1 MPFRFTYLCQLLEK
15 LEQPYREKRFIL
27 PKDLKTYTENQ
38 TLQWFKNHRDRLNEF
53 ATNQDAV
60 MAMLRPETW
69 IGREYLGNEEHLE
82 PFLWRAIQF
91 SRPERAEL
99 QKWKTH
105 PSTGDLGAQVGRILG
120 DRENANN
127 FNIPKAEEVTVEEV
141 DQCLLEIAAHNNK
154 SSPEIQSLRSS
165 CLVNDPDGSL
175 RVIYCRLRPQEAKWM
190 TRLLLKRTDPVKVPA
205 DFGVTSGH
213 SMLPNCIRVHVELS
227 SSSPTTLHIGKTG
240 LVKAKPQPL
249 PPCTPQSSDPINRRR
264 SPTPER
270 RERRGSPETD
280 LRPRKRGRRN
290 SRGLRSM
297 NRSVSR
303 PRMVE
308 QKEIGHIL
316 QESIPTP
323 PSSKPKPS
331 SPKPPP
337 LPPTPDVPEVSY
349 PQPVAKRRRISRESS
364 PGPIVFQKG
373 ILRPSRPTKITNN
386 PPPNKVLANP
396 KVTRDSLPEAKIPQ
410 NCPAFQ
416 LASSGEGR
424 MVPVPNNT
432 EQPASSLSQADV
444 VRDRTSKSRDT
455 HKAPS
460 LKKIMDSNIA
470 SSQPLPTPVSSDAAS
485 QSLQEEMNSE
495 DNTTTPS
502 LSSHSAKPI
511 QPQDVPKPSVENSQ
525 SSSSTPVLP
534 TTLSTSTSPLITAGT
549 GPCSLSTNPCPLT
562 SSIFL
567 LSPYLPSSAQERL
580 TSFLLPI
587 HGCTYISTLTD
598 LFHPSLPT
606 RNHTTHTR
614 YQKIVLIEPR
624 EPTISARFMHEVQ
637 DHQLSQGGGCELKRK
652 EKIHIYDWR
661 LLEVIGGR
669 EYDGRAMEGAWEK
682 CWMATI

>member
-1 MPFRFTYLCQLLEK
+1 MK
-15 LEQPYREKRFIL
+15 LM
-27 PKDLKTYTENQ
+27 KDALSIHLYLKTYTENQ
-38 TLQWFKNHRDRLNEF
+38 TLQWFKNHRDRLDEF
-53 ATNQDAV
+53 ATNHDAV

-69 IGREYLGNEEHLE
+69 VGREYLGDEEDLE

-99 QKWKTH
+99 HKWKTY

-120 DRENANN
+120 NRENANN
-127 FNIPKAEEVTVEEV
+127 FNKPKAEEVTVEEV
-141 DQCLLEIAAHNNK
+141 DQCLLEIAAHNNQ
-154 SSPEIQSLRSS
+154 SSLEIQSLRSS

-190 TRLLLKRTDPVKVPA
+190 TRLLLKRTDPVKIPA

-213 SMLPNCIRVHVELS
+213 SMLPNCIKVRVELS

-249 PPCTPQSSDPINRRR
+249 TPCTPQSSNPINGRR

-290 SRGLRSM
+290 SRGLKSM

-303 PRMVE
+303 PRTIE
-308 QKEIGHIL
+308 QKEIGHVL
-316 QESIPTP
+316 RESIPTP
-323 PSSKPKPS
+323 PSSKPMPPNQKPT
-331 SPKPPP
+331 P
-337 LPPTPDVPEVSY
+337 LPPTPDVPEVSH
-349 PQPVAKRRRISRESS
+349 PQPVTKRRRISRESS

-373 ILRPSRPTKITNN
+373 ILRPSRLTKITNN
-386 PPPNKVLANP
+386 PPPNKVLANS
-396 KVTRDSLPEAKIPQ
+396 KATRDSLPEEKSPQ

-424 MVPVPNNT
+424 MVSVPKIT
-432 EQPASSLSQADV
+432 DTPASSLSEADLV
-444 VRDRTSKSRDT
+444 WERTSRSRDT
-455 HKAPS
+455 HKASS
-460 LKKIMDSNIA
+460 LEKITDQNMA
-470 SSQPLPTPVSSDAAS
+470 SSQPPLPTPASSDAAS
-485 QSLQEEMNSE
+485 KSPQGEMNLE
-495 DNTTTPS
+495 VDATEPS
-502 LSSHSAKPI
+502 ISNSAKTI
-511 QPQDVPKPSVENSQ
+511 QPQDVPRPSVENPQ
-525 SSSSTPVLP
+525 SSSSTPVPP
-534 TTLSTSTSPLITAGT
+534 TTLSTSTSNTTSTSPLITAGI
-549 GPCSLSTNPCPLT
+549 GPCSLSPNPCPLT

-567 LSPYLPSSAQERL
+567 ASPYLPSSAQERL

-587 HGCTYISTLTD
+587 HGCTYITNLTD

-624 EPTISARFMHEVQ
+624 EPAISARFMHEVQ
-637 DHQLSQGGGCELKRK
+637 DHRLSQGGGCELKRK
-652 EKIHIYDWR
+652 EKIQIYDWR

-669 EYDGRAMEGAWEK
+669 EHDGRAMEGAWEK